1 MAPTRMF
8 PRSLFRFLPRLLSRF
23 SSGLFP
29 VIAAA
34 LLLGAL
40 PVAPASA
47 QSVLI
52 PSSPQIGASSFVLMD
67 PLSGRVIME
76 ENSHERLPPASLTK
90 MMTAYIVERE
100 LDEGRISMSDM
111 VPISVK
117 AWRTEGS
124 RTFVQEGTEV
134 SVEDLLR
141 GVIIQSGNDSSVAL
155 AEFIAGSEGAF
166 VDIMNQQAELLG
178 MNETSF
184 ANATGL
190 PAQDHFST
198 ANDLALLAKAIIN
211 DYPEN
216 YPLYAE
222 KHFTF
227 NNIRQPNRNSLLWRD
242 DSVDGLKT
250 GHTEEA
256 GYCLVASAKRND
268 TRFIAVVMGAN
279 STSARA
285 QEVQKM
291 LNYGFRYFQTER
303 LFRTGQELL
312 EAKVWGGENDQLSVG
327 ILDDVHVTIPRG
339 SRDSLESVIE
349 LDTVIKAPVAVG
361 DELGRVKVTL
371 DGETVVDQPVLA
383 LSDVPEGGFFKRIW
397 DAIKLFFV
405 QLFE

>member
-1 MAPTRMF
+1 MAINNV
-8 PRSLFRFLPRLLSRF
+8 FRACTAVLML
-23 SSGLFP
+23 
-29 VIAAA
+29 A
-34 LLLGAL
+34 LLAAM
-40 PVAPASA
+40 PVAA

-52 PSSPQIGASSFVLMD
+52 PSPPQIAASSYILMD
-67 PLSGRVIME
+67 PLSGRIIME

-100 LDEGRISMSDM
+100 LDEGRIAMSDM
-111 VPISVK
+111 VPISVE

-124 RTFVQEGTEV
+124 RTFIQEGTQV
-134 SVEDLLR
+134 SVEDLLK
-141 GVIIQSGNDSSVAL
+141 GVIIQSGNDASVAL
-155 AEFIAGSEGAF
+155 AEFVAGSEGAF
-166 VDIMNQQAELLG
+166 VDIMNQQAQILG
-178 MNETSF
+178 MNESSF

-198 ANDLALLAKAIIN
+198 AHDLALLAKAIIN

-216 YPLYAE
+216 YPLYAQ

-242 DSVDGLKT
+242 ESVDGLKT

-268 TRFIAVVMGAN
+268 TRMIAVVMGTN
-279 STSARA
+279 STAARA

-291 LNYGFRYFQTER
+291 LNYGFRYYQTER
-303 LFRTGQELL
+303 LFRNGQELL
-312 EAKVWGGENDQLSVG
+312 EARVWGGESDSLSLG
-327 ILDDVHVTIPRG
+327 LMEDVHVTIPRG
-339 SRDSLESVIE
+339 SRDSLESTVE
-349 LDTVIKAPVAVG
+349 LDSVIKAPVSKG
-361 DELGRVKVTL
+361 DELGRVTVKL
-371 DGETVVDQPVLA
+371 DDEVVVDQPVLA
-383 LSDVPEGGFFKRIW
+383 LTDVPEGGFFKRIW

>member
-1 MAPTRMF
+1 MALTTAL
-8 PRSLFRFLPRLLSRF
+8 RSLSVVLVL
-23 SSGLFP
+23 
-29 VIAAA
+29 A
-34 LLLGAL
+34 LAL
-40 PVAPASA
+40 AGKVMA

-52 PSSPQIGASSFVLMD
+52 PSPPQIAGTSYVLMD
-67 PLSGRVIME
+67 PGSGSIIME

-117 AWRTEGS
+117 AWKTEGS

-134 SVEDLLR
+134 SVEDLLK
-141 GVIIQSGNDSSVAL
+141 GVIIQSGNDASVAL
-155 AEFIAGSEGAF
+155 AEFVAGSEGAF
-166 VDIMNQQAELLG
+166 VDIMNQQAQLLG
-178 MNETSF
+178 MKDTSF

-190 PAQDHFST
+190 PSEDHYST
-198 ANDLALLAKAIIN
+198 AYDLALLARAIIN

-222 KHFTF
+222 KHFTY

-256 GYCLVASAKRND
+256 GYCLVASAKRED
-268 TRFIAVVMGAN
+268 TRFIAVVMGTG
-279 STSARA
+279 SSQARA

-291 LNYGFRYFQTER
+291 LNYGFRYYESER
-303 LFRTGQELL
+303 LFRFGQELM
-312 EAKVWGGENDQLSVG
+312 EARIWGGQADQVSVG
-327 ILDDVHVTIPRG
+327 LTEDVFVTIPRG
-339 SRDSLESVIE
+339 SRNRLESTVD
-349 LDTVIKAPVAVG
+349 LDSVIKAPINVG
-361 DELGRVKVTL
+361 EELGRVKVSL
-371 DGETVVDQPVLA
+371 NGTVLVDKPVLA
-383 LSDVPEGGFFKRIW
+383 LTEVPEGGLFKRLW

-405 QLFE
+405 QLFQ

>member
-1 MAPTRMF
+1 MAFKMFTRIF
-8 PRSLFRFLPRLLSRF
+8 LLALALFVTA
-23 SSGLFP
+23 GT
-29 VIAAA
+29 
-34 LLLGAL
+34 
-40 PVAPASA
+40 ASA
-47 QSVLI
+47 QSQSVLI
-52 PSSPQIGASSFVLMD
+52 PSPPAIAGSSWVLMD

-76 ENSHERLPPASLTK
+76 KNSNERLPPASLTK

-124 RTFVQEGTEV
+124 RTFVQEGTTV
-134 SVEDLLR
+134 SVENLLK
-141 GVIIQSGNDSSVAL
+141 GVIIQSGNDASVAL

-166 VDIMNQQAELLG
+166 VDIMNQQAQLLG
-178 MNETSF
+178 MTNTNF
-184 ANATGL
+184 QNATGL
-190 PAQDHFST
+190 PAPDHFST
-198 ANDLALLAKAIIN
+198 AYDLALLARAIIQ

-222 KHFTF
+222 KHFTY
-227 NNIRQPNRNSLLWRD
+227 NNIRQPNRNALLWRD

-268 TRFIAVVMGAN
+268 TRLIASVMG
-279 STSARA
+279 TSSSEARA

-291 LNYGFRYFQTER
+291 LNYGFRYYETER
-303 LFRTGQELL
+303 LFRAGQELVQ
-312 EAKVWGGENDQLSVG
+312 AKVWGGEADEISVG
-327 ILDDVHVTIPRG
+327 MPEDVYVTIPRG
-339 SRDSLESVIE
+339 SRNQLESTVD
-349 LDTVIKAPVAVG
+349 LDSVIKAPINVG
-361 DELGRVKVTL
+361 DELGRVRVIL
-371 DGETVVDQPVLA
+371 DGETLVDEPVLA
-383 LSDVPEGGFFKRIW
+383 LTEVPEGGLFKRLW

>member
-1 MAPTRMF
+1 MAINNV
-8 PRSLFRFLPRLLSRF
+8 FRTCTAVLIL
-23 SSGLFP
+23 
-29 VIAAA
+29 A
-34 LLLGAL
+34 LLMAM
-40 PVAPASA
+40 PAAA

-52 PSSPQIGASSFVLMD
+52 PSPPQIGASSYILMD
-67 PLSGRVIME
+67 PLSGRIIME

-100 LDEGRISMSDM
+100 LDEGRIAMSDM
-111 VPISVK
+111 VPISVN

-124 RTFVQEGTEV
+124 RTFVQEGTQV
-134 SVEDLLR
+134 SVEDLLK
-141 GVIIQSGNDSSVAL
+141 GVIIQSGNDASVAL
-155 AEFIAGSEGAF
+155 AEFVAGSESAF
-166 VDIMNQQAELLG
+166 VDIMNQQAQILG
-178 MNETSF
+178 MNESSF

-190 PAQDHFST
+190 PSQDHFST
-198 ANDLALLAKAIIN
+198 AYDLALLAKAIIN

-216 YPLYAE
+216 YPLYAQ

-268 TRFIAVVMGAN
+268 TRMIAVVMGTD
-279 STSARA
+279 STAARA

-291 LNYGFRYFQTER
+291 LNYGFRYYQTER
-303 LFRTGQELL
+303 LFRNGQELL
-312 EAKVWGGENDQLSVG
+312 EAQVWGGESDSLSVG
-327 ILDDVHVTIPRG
+327 LMEDVHVTIPRG
-339 SRDSLESVIE
+339 SRDSLESTVE
-349 LDTVIKAPVAVG
+349 MDSVIKAPVSKG
-361 DELGRVKVTL
+361 DELGRVTVKL
-371 DGETVVDQPVLA
+371 DDEVLVDQPVLA

-397 DAIKLFFV
+397 DAIKLFFM

>member
-1 MAPTRMF
+1 MIT
-8 PRSLFRFLPRLLSRF
+8 S
-23 SSGLFP
+23 
-29 VIAAA
+29 
-34 LLLGAL
+34 LLLAL
-40 PVAPASA
+40 FTAGTVSA

-52 PSSPQIGASSFVLMD
+52 PSPPQIAASSFILMD
-67 PLSGRVIME
+67 PASGRVIME
-76 ENSHERLPPASLTK
+76 DNSRERLPPASLTK

-141 GVIIQSGNDSSVAL
+141 GVIIQSGNDASVAL
-155 AEFIAGSEGAF
+155 AEFVAGSEGAF
-166 VDIMNQQAELLG
+166 VDIMNQQAEILG
-178 MNETSF
+178 MNDTNF
-184 ANATGL
+184 ATATGL
-190 PAQDHFST
+190 PAPDQFST
-198 ANDLALLAKAIIN
+198 ARDLAILAGAIIN

-250 GHTEEA
+250 GHTQEA
-256 GYCLVASAKRND
+256 GYCLVASARRND
-268 TRFIAVVMGAN
+268 TRLIAVVMGAS
-279 STSARA
+279 STTARA
-285 QEVQKM
+285 QEIQKM
-291 LNYGFRYFQTER
+291 LNYGFRYYQTER
-303 LFRTGQELL
+303 LFSTGQELMQ
-312 EAKVWGGENDQLSVG
+312 ARVWSGASDQLSLG
-327 ILDDVHVTIPRG
+327 TLDDVYVTIPRG
-339 SRDSLESVIE
+339 SRDSLKSVIE

-371 DGETVVDQPVLA
+371 EGETVVDQPVLA
-383 LSDVPEGGFFKRIW
+383 LSDVPEAGFFKRIW
-397 DAIKLFFV
+397 DAIKLFFI